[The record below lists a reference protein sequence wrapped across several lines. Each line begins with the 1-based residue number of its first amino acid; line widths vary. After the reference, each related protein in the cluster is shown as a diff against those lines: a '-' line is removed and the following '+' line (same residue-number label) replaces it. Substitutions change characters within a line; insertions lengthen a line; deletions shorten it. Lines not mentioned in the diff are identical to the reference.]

1 MLPQGEFTTTIY
13 TVRLDA
19 AFSPDLRL
27 NTLAQY
33 NDAAELAGVN
43 VRFNWIYKPG
53 ANLFVVYNHNWDT
66 PTFSARETAPP
77 RADRQV
83 QLSLA
88 ALKVES
94 TSKHQVSASCHQ
106 EVACCRPSE

>member
-33 NDAAELAGVN
+33 NDAAELAGIN

-53 ANLFVVYNHNWDT
+53 ANLFVVYNHNWDA
-66 PTFSARETAPP
+66 PTLSARETA
-77 RADRQV
+77 RRELIVKFNYLWQA
-83 QLSLA
+83 
-88 ALKVES
+88 
-94 TSKHQVSASCHQ
+94 
-106 EVACCRPSE
+106 